1 MHMVALP
8 AVFSRTNFNYV
19 DILVVVWLVAGLI
32 HGRRSGMTQ
41 QLLPMLQW
49 VAIVIVA
56 GLFYQPFSLIIKQYA
71 QFDQLWS
78 SILAYL
84 MIGFGVHLVYLWTK
98 HLIQQKLVGSDL
110 FGRAE
115 YYFGM
120 IAGMVAFACML
131 IVACALMNSRIYTK
145 AELAR
150 TEKVQSDA
158 FSDIRFPTFGS
169 IQQEVLFQ
177 SYTGCLIRTNLASVL
192 IANTKPSP
200 PKGQTLAR
208 RREELIDEVMA
219 GTRK

>member
-1 MHMVALP
+1 MVALP

-131 IVACALMNSRIYTK
+131 IVACALMNSRIYTR
-145 AELAR
+145 AELASD
-150 TEKVQSDA
+150 EKAQSDA

-177 SYTGCLIRTNLASVL
+177 SYSGCLIRTNLHSVL
-192 IANTKPSP
+192 IASVAASP
-200 PKGQTLAR
+200 QKGPTLAHK
-208 RREELIDEVMA
+208 REELIDEVI
-219 GTRK
+219 GTKKR